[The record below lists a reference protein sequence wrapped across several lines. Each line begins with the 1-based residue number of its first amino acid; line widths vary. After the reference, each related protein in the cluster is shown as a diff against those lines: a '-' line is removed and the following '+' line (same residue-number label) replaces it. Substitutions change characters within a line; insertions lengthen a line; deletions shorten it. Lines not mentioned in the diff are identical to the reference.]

1 MRTILWSL
9 VALLWLFPVLG
20 FNLNANGLKRGRWGQ
35 ATWLASKDMSPSP
48 PVAPRVQRTPGS
60 TSVSQQIAWVRARKR
75 LLASSLSSTGRKFRQ
90 ERGPKTTVE
99 DEELLSDVD
108 YSRIQPPAVFVD
120 GYNVIGFT
128 NVWEQRSGVSLDEA
142 RDRLL
147 SDLAVLRG
155 GTGWHIELVFDA
167 YKHSA
172 PEKSELVDGVVVTY
186 TSPSETADDCIE
198 RRFNA
203 LAQAGFTN
211 MVVATDDNLLRM
223 TAQQLGA
230 GFLTCSMLLEEIRIA
245 YSGWEAEEESMAKAS
260 KAARPTIG
268 DGISSELK
276 DAISLLRANQQL
288 KNAVQVPPSSS
299 PTSSSF
305 LGGNKPAPR
314 AKESYVKVTSEMLSQ
329 LKATYDDKTTQ
340 TPPLEEEDE
349 GKKKTKKKKPN
360 EFGLSDSDIDNLIRK
375 TQQKAK
381 PNKPKTKPKPK
392 ENS

>member
-1 MRTILWSL
+1 MLWPHL
-9 VALLWLFPVLG
+9 ALIWLFPVLG
-20 FNLNANGLKRGRWGQ
+20 FYPVGSKSSRW
-35 ATWLASKDMSPSP
+35 ASLAVSKDGSQPA
-48 PVAPRVQRTPGS
+48 APRVQRSPGS

-75 LLASSLSSTGRKFRQ
+75 LLSSSTSSAGRKFRQ
-90 ERGPKTTVE
+90 ERGPKTIVE
-99 DEELLSDVD
+99 EEDAVLSEAD
-108 YSRIQPPAVFVD
+108 YSKIQPPAVFVD

-142 RDRLL
+142 RDRLI

-155 GTGWHIELVFDA
+155 GTGFHIELVFDA

-172 PEKSELVDGVVVTY
+172 PEKSEQVDGVVVTY
-186 TSPSETADDCIE
+186 TSPRETADDCIE

-276 DAISLLRANQQL
+276 EAISSLRTNQQL
-288 KNAVQVPPSSS
+288 KNAAQIPPSSS
-299 PTSSSF
+299 SSSS
-305 LGGNKPAPR
+305 LGGNKAPR
-314 AKESYVKVTSEMLSQ
+314 AKAVYVKVTADILSQ
-329 LKATYDDKTTQ
+329 IKATYVDNTLQ
-340 TPPLEEEDE
+340 PPASEEEDE
-349 GKKKTKKKKPN
+349 GKKKTKKTQN
-360 EFGLSDSDIDNLIRK
+360 EFGLSDSDVDYLIRK

-381 PNKPKTKPKPK
+381 PNKPKPKPKPK
-392 ENS
+392 KNL

>member
-1 MRTILWSL
+1 
-9 VALLWLFPVLG
+9 
-20 FNLNANGLKRGRWGQ
+20 
-35 ATWLASKDMSPSP
+35 
-48 PVAPRVQRTPGS
+48 
-60 TSVSQQIAWVRARKR
+60 VSQQIAWVRARKR
-75 LLASSLSSTGRKFRQ
+75 LLSSSTSSAGRKFRQ
-90 ERGPKTTVE
+90 ERGPKTIVE
-99 DEELLSDVD
+99 EEDAVLSEAD
-108 YSRIQPPAVFVD
+108 YSKIQPPAVFVD

-142 RDRLL
+142 RDRLI

-155 GTGWHIELVFDA
+155 GTGFHIELVFDA

-172 PEKSELVDGVVVTY
+172 PEKSEQVDGVVVTY
-186 TSPSETADDCIE
+186 TSPRETADDCIE

-276 DAISLLRANQQL
+276 EAISSLRTNQQL
-288 KNAVQVPPSSS
+288 KNAAQIPPSSS
-299 PTSSSF
+299 SSSS
-305 LGGNKPAPR
+305 LGGNKAPR
-314 AKESYVKVTSEMLSQ
+314 AKAAYVKVTADILSQ
-329 LKATYDDKTTQ
+329 IKATYVDNTLQ
-340 TPPLEEEDE
+340 PPASEEEDE
-349 GKKKTKKKKPN
+349 GKKKTKKTQN
-360 EFGLSDSDIDNLIRK
+360 EFGLSDSDVDYLIRK

-381 PNKPKTKPKPK
+381 PNKPKPKPKPK
-392 ENS
+392 KNL